1 MPHFAAFF
9 YLCGTPYWRQGMKSQ
24 VHQGCSMGDLII
36 TAIQRGGDRDAFV
49 LADLH
54 ITWRPISR

>member
-1 MPHFAAFF
+1 
-9 YLCGTPYWRQGMKSQ
+9 MKSQ
-24 VHQGCSMGDLII
+24 VHHGCSMGDLII

-54 ITWRPISR
+54 ITYREMGRQVSQIIQVF

>member
-1 MPHFAAFF
+1 
-9 YLCGTPYWRQGMKSQ
+9 MKSQ
-24 VHQGCSMGDLII
+24 VHHGCSMGDLII

-54 ITWRPISR
+54 IS